1 MTEKHCLW
9 STYGNRCQ
17 NTFINSD
24 EFCVEHNDL
33 KCRNC
38 GMKATGG
45 CNFCGQFVCGAP
57 CCAKCGGCSV
67 EHGAKKSRQIPE
79 LEKIEDFKKFSKNE
93 LLNIFEVILKERN
106 DLKIKQWKE
115 SLQ

>member
-45 CNFCGQFVCGAP
+45 CNKWIIEYFRSNI
-57 CCAKCGGCSV
+57 KR
-67 EHGAKKSRQIPE
+67 KKW
-79 LEKIEDFKKFSKNE
+79 FKNKTME
-93 LLNIFEVILKERN
+93 GIFTMK
-106 DLKIKQWKE
+106 KE
-115 SLQ
+115 SDDYNNIYERKLDVTNIT